1 MTNELKQSHSNIH
14 AELPHIQ
21 KSDEHDLNL
30 RVISNDKPTHSGWIN
45 NTGCCPERRASTI
58 RRWHQDTCM
67 NKRDCD
73 KKPKVTIMENVS
85 SILDVVKKNILIYYC
100 VIDIKVWSFMSH
112 EPLIIILLL
121 LIIIFIIFSNR
132 SLYTFHMF
140 LAFYQLV
147 ALPANAVCCF
157 YQTWN
162 KAYRLSYHLIWVC
175 LLVHTL
181 LIYSLA
187 QEHSANQL

>member
-1 MTNELKQSHSNIH
+1 MINQ
-14 AELPHIQ
+14 HILG
-21 KSDEHDLNL
+21 E
-30 RVISNDKPTHSGWIN
+30 
-45 NTGCCPERRASTI
+45 STI
-58 RRWHQDTCM
+58 RDVVRNDEHRLYVVDIRIHVWT
-67 NKRDCD
+67 NGTVIKY
-73 KKPKVTIMENVS
+73 PEVTIMENVS

-162 KAYRLSYHLIWVC
+162 KAYLLSYHLIWVC